1 MFFSS
6 EILRVV
12 DSLQLTAHKK
22 VATPADWEVILKK
35 QFNDIVAVAL
45 IHGTFIFRIKNS
57 SLRLN
62 EDQIYKFIRHLHYKN
77 YTDKKPS

>member
-6 EILRVV
+6 EILRVI
-12 DSLQLTAHKK
+12 DSLQLTVHKK
-22 VATPADWEVILKK
+22 VATPADWEVILKM

-45 IHGTFIFRIKNS
+45 VHDTFIFRVKNS
-57 SLRLN
+57 SLGLN
-62 EDQIYKFIRHLHYKN
+62 EDQIYKFIWYLHYKS